1 MQGLKC
7 SEEEAIEILEYDKC
21 IDKGERME
29 YDLSPE
35 QEKLAK
41 KFANATEHKKPFV
54 PKLDKRPRK
63 ENATKKGIISDLLD
77 FLTTQGYD
85 NPTIKNAEREIEFY
99 VGDTSYSITLIQH
112 RAKKS
117 WFYTK
122 NRKKIAV
129 FCLFRPVLS
138 YARTG
143 ISLFLSFWSFFV
155 ENFVQNR

>member
-7 SEEEAIEILEYDKC
+7 SEEEAVEILEYDKC

-29 YDLSPE
+29 YDLDPE
-35 QEKLAK
+35 LEKLAK

-77 FLTTQGYD
+77 FLTAQGYD

-129 FCLFRPVLS
+129 FLF
-138 YARTG
+138 
-143 ISLFLSFWSFFV
+143 ISPGP
-155 ENFVQNR
+155 

>member
-21 IDKGERME
+21 VDKGERME

-63 ENATKKGIISDLLD
+63 ENTTKKGIISDLLD
-77 FLTTQGYD
+77 FLTAQGYD

-117 WFYTK
+117 
-122 NRKKIAV
+122 
-129 FCLFRPVLS
+129 
-138 YARTG
+138 
-143 ISLFLSFWSFFV
+143 
-155 ENFVQNR
+155 

>member
-63 ENATKKGIISDLLD
+63 ENTTKKGIISDLFD
-77 FLTTQGYD
+77 FLTSQGYE

-117 WFYTK
+117 
-122 NRKKIAV
+122 
-129 FCLFRPVLS
+129 
-138 YARTG
+138 
-143 ISLFLSFWSFFV
+143 
-155 ENFVQNR
+155 